1 MPRPA
6 TEPRPV
12 RRRRSA
18 LGTPAF
24 VDRMDV
30 ADDADGRVAIFSV
43 EESPPDPGAAQSAP
57 DARPSTATRGA
68 AHRLGA
74 ALDSRY
80 AAAFIAAALVGI
92 LVLGL
97 LLTRR

>member
-1 MPRPA
+1 M
-6 TEPRPV
+6 

-18 LGTPAF
+18 LRTPAL

-43 EESPPDPGAAQSAP
+43 DGPRRASKIAPTPPRQDG
-57 DARPSTATRGA
+57 STAPA
-68 AHRLGA
+68 RLGQM
-74 ALDSRY
+74 LDSPY
-80 AAAFIAAALVGI
+80 AVAVLAGVLVVI

-97 LLTRR
+97 IFSRH